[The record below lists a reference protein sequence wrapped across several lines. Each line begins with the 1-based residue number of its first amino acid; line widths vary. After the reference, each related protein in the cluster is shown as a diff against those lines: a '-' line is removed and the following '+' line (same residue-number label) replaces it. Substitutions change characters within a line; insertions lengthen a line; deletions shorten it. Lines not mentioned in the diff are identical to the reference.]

1 MQTAET
7 AEDIRDISKEIS
19 HDLLL
24 TISEIYLTPLE
35 RDFVAL
41 IVNKRR
47 TAEIAELLE
56 LLPCEVV
63 RRRKIISRKVK
74 VVYTYHYKLDYIEFL
89 RYAVTILPPDR
100 FKCLLLYYVE
110 LKTLKEI
117 SQILGIKHFTV
128 QRIIHSVR
136 DTLEKE
142 IDFRPDLKECLRS
155 FDDIPYLNIKEI
167 NRVKKDARRL
177 YKVQIG
183 EHTLGEWLQKD
194 GSSQQG

>member
-63 RRRKIISRKVK
+63 RRRKIISRKVR

-89 RYAVTILPPDR
+89 RYAVTILTPDK

-117 SQILGIKHFTV
+117 SQELGIKHFTV

-142 IDFRPDLKECLRS
+142 IDVRPELKECLRA

-167 NRVKKDARRL
+167 NRGKKDARRL
-177 YKVQIG
+177 SKVQIG

-194 GSSQQG
+194 DGPE

>member
-24 TISEIYLTPLE
+24 TISDIYLTPLE
-35 RDFVAL
+35 RDFVSL
-41 IVNKRR
+41 IIHKRR

-89 RYAVTILPPDR
+89 RFSVNILPPDK

-117 SQILGIKHFTV
+117 SQELKIKHFTV

-136 DTLEKE
+136 DILEKE
-142 IDFRPDLKECLRS
+142 IDARPELKECIKS

-167 NRVKKDARRL
+167 NRGKKDARRL

-183 EHTLGEWLQKD
+183 EYTLGEWLQKD
-194 GSSQQG
+194 CTAQ